1 MVPSATAP
9 MKEILGSAHDD
20 GSADGGAQSGDAPL
34 PARLAGEG
42 RMCRAVGVDLV
53 RVVRIEDAVTKFGER
68 FLKRIFTEVE
78 LAYCL
83 PSPHGPQ
90 RLAGRFAAKEAASKA
105 LGTGMVGVGWKD
117 FEITNLPSGQPVLS
131 ISGRAGAV
139 AQSLGITRWRV
150 SLAHE
155 REYAVAVVTA
165 E

>member
-1 MVPSATAP
+1 
-9 MKEILGSAHDD
+9 
-20 GSADGGAQSGDAPL
+20 
-34 PARLAGEG
+34 
-42 RMCRAVGVDLV
+42 MCRAVGVDLV
-53 RVVRIEDAVTKFGER
+53 KVARIEEAVARFGER
-68 FLKRIFTEVE
+68 FLKRIFTDVE

-83 PSPHGPQ
+83 PSPHKPQ

-131 ISGRAGAV
+131 VSGRARDV
-139 AQSLGITRWRV
+139 AQSRGIAEWRV

-165 E
+165 G